1 MGPPVGRSVLWK
13 CLTTWYVIAPRTGHH
28 RETSCPRHV
37 SGHVPEGKVESLYN
51 FSSVE
56 HSSMKKLLQNSMQL
70 Q

>member
-1 MGPPVGRSVLWK
+1 MR
-13 CLTTWYVIAPRTGHH
+13 LTPELATAGKLAALGVCA
-28 RETSCPRHV
+28 RHI
-37 SGHVPEGKVESLYN
+37 PEGKVESLYN